1 MLDKQ
6 QALRILKL
14 LSGLEMYVFM
24 RNDVP
29 DHHTDELI
37 KIIGD
42 LTDIV
47 LRKRMKIEI
56 KRLDATAIIPTYATE
71 KSAAVDLRANISK
84 AMTLD
89 LGETALI
96 PTGLAINVFDGEVAA
111 LILPRSGLGHNYG
124 IKLGNSV
131 GLIDADYQKELFV
144 SIKNTGTGVY
154 KINPQDR
161 IAQMLFTPVIRAEFV
176 EVEEFS
182 TLTDRGGFGS
192 TGK

>member
-1 MLDKQ
+1 
-6 QALRILKL
+6 
-14 LSGLEMYVFM
+14 
-24 RNDVP
+24 
-29 DHHTDELI
+29 
-37 KIIGD
+37 
-42 LTDIV
+42 
-47 LRKRMKIEI
+47 MKIEI
-56 KRLDATAIIPTYATE
+56 KRLDKKVLLPAYETAGA
-71 KSAAVDLRANISK
+71 AAVDLRANITK
-84 AMTLD
+84 AIKLD

-96 PTGLAINVFDGEVAA
+96 PTGIAININDDEVAA
-111 LILPRSGLGHNYG
+111 VILPRSGLGHNHG

-144 SIKNTGTGVY
+144 SIKNTGNGVY